1 MRKIINIVSIAA
13 VIAVCHR
20 FIDESLAVFVS
31 NFLFSNSVW
40 REYTS
45 GIPDSLFFAVCV
57 ITALAYAVYRIRS
70 KKGIYNKDTLFFLL
84 ITYAVPASYLVKS
97 VLKYIFGKTNTR
109 EWLLRDEPYG
119 FHWLHGGE
127 GYSGF
132 PSGHMAVFT
141 VLAAA
146 LWRFYPNYKP
156 LYLLLTLILAF
167 ALIAT
172 NYHFLSDV
180 IAGAYM
186 GVIVEAITC
195 KLLNQNQIISKLK
208 MPYVKY

>member
-31 NFLFSNSVW
+31 NFLFSSSVW

-45 GIPDSLFFAVCV
+45 EIPDSLFFAVCV
-57 ITALAYAVYRIRS
+57 ITTLAYAVYRIRS

-84 ITYAVPASYLVKS
+84 ITYAIPASYLAKS
-97 VLKYIFGKTNTR
+97 ILKYIFSKTNTR
-109 EWLLRDEPYG
+109 EWLFRHGQYG
-119 FHWLHGGE
+119 FHWFHGGE
-127 GYSGF
+127 GFSGF

-146 LWRFYPNYKP
+146 LWRFYPRYRA
-156 LYLLLTLILAF
+156 LYLLLSLILAF

-180 IAGAYM
+180 IAGAYL
-186 GVIVEAITC
+186 GVIVEVLIC
-195 KLLNQNQIISKLK
+195 NFLNQN
-208 MPYVKY
+208 

>member
-1 MRKIINIVSIAA
+1 M
-13 VIAVCHR
+13 HTQ
-20 FIDESLAVFVS
+20 FIELGA
-31 NFLFSNSVW
+31 
-40 REYTS
+40 
-45 GIPDSLFFAVCV
+45 
-57 ITALAYAVYRIRS
+57 
-70 KKGIYNKDTLFFLL
+70 KKGFIIKTPCFFFL
-84 ITYAVPASYLVKS
+84 ITYAVPASYIVKS

-109 EWLLRDEPYG
+109 EWLLRAEPYG
-119 FHWLHGGE
+119 FHWFHGGE

-146 LWRFYPNYKP
+146 LWRFYPSYKP

-167 ALIAT
+167 ALITT

-195 KLLNQNQIISKLK
+195 KLLNRNQIVSKLR
-208 MPYVKY
+208 MKYAKY

>member
-31 NFLFSNSVW
+31 NFLFGNSVW

-45 GIPDSLFFAVCV
+45 DIPDSLFFAVCV
-57 ITALAYAVYRIRS
+57 MTALAYAVYLIRS
-70 KKGIYNKDTLFFLL
+70 KRGIYNKDTLFFLL
-84 ITYAVPASYLVKS
+84 ITYAIPASYLVKS
-97 VLKYIFGKTNTR
+97 ILKYIFGKTNTR
-109 EWLLRDEPYG
+109 VWLLNHELYG
-119 FHWLHGGE
+119 FHWFHGGE

-132 PSGHMAVFT
+132 PSGHMTVFT

-146 LWRFYPNYKP
+146 LSRFYPHYKP
-156 LYLLLTLILAF
+156 LYLLLSLILAF

-180 IAGAYM
+180 IAGAYL
-186 GVIVEAITC
+186 GVIVEVLIC
-195 KLLNQNQIISKLK
+195 IILNKREIHHYWELSKD
-208 MPYVKY
+208 KY